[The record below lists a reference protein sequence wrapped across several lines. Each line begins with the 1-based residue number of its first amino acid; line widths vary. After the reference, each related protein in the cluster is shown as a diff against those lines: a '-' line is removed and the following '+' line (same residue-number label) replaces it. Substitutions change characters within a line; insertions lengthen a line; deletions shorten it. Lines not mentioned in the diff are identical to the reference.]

1 MAAVQARRP
10 VVLAVVEVRH
20 VVEAVLLARLQV
32 ALRDQGVV
40 RAPQAVRLPHR
51 ARSTGIVRR
60 VVMVVRRRVVRVRS
74 TGIVRLVVRVARV
87 NVGLVVLVRSMGIVR
102 RVVMVVRRRVVR
114 ARSTEIVRLVRRV
127 ARANAVRARTSRRMV
142 RDLVPAATVEAIV
155 AVARP

>member
-51 ARSTGIVRR
+51 A
-60 VVMVVRRRVVRVRS
+60 RS